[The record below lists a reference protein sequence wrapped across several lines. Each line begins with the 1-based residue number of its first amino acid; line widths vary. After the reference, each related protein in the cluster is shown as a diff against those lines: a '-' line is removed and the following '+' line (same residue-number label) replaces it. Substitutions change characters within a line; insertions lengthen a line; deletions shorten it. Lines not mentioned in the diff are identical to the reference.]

1 MWTLP
6 GVEVCGE
13 TSVVV
18 HSSQGQLVEWNGLRL
33 HIHAGSLPEGLQH
46 CTIFI
51 KVSLA
56 GDYEIPENTN
66 LVSGIFWLRC
76 EPQCIFNKPIIVEIQ
91 HCSAK
96 RNLSKLKIVRAFSD
110 EKSLPYKF
118 KPLGGGFNADVFYGA
133 IDDMKGFSGV
143 GVIDENPDSERR
155 YYNQLIYCS
164 NQSQQRHN
172 VEIHVVFTWNTGT
185 HINVSYSPLK

>member
-6 GVEVCGE
+6 GVEVCDE

-18 HSSQGQLVEWNGLRL
+18 YSSQGQLVEWNGLKL

-66 LVSGIFWLRC
+66 LVSAIYWLRC
-76 EPQCIFNKPIIVEIQ
+76 EPQCTFIKPITVEIQ
-91 HCSAK
+91 HCSTK
-96 RNLSKLKIVRAFSD
+96 EDLSKLKIVRAFCSQ
-110 EKSLPYKF
+110 KSLPYKF
-118 KPLGGGFNADVFYGA
+118 KPLGGSFNADTFYGA
-133 IDDMKGFSGV
+133 IDMKGFSGV
-143 GVIDENPDSERR
+143 GVVDENPERL
-155 YYNQLIYCS
+155 YYNQLIYYN

-172 VEIHVVFTWNTGT
+172 VEIHIVFTWNTNT
-185 HINVSYSPLK
+185 HINVSYSLL